1 MRKKSK
7 NKIERLET
15 EIKKISKI
23 NKKTVEYENKNKLI
37 SDLIKV
43 KGFELARVKKTDL
56 KLQI

>member
-7 NKIERLET
+7 NKIGRLET

-56 KLQI
+56 KL

>member
-7 NKIERLET
+7 NKVERLET

-56 KLQI
+56 KL

>member
-1 MRKKSK
+1 MITRKKSK

-56 KLQI
+56 KL

>member
-1 MRKKSK
+1 MRKKSM

-23 NKKTVEYENKNKLI
+23 NKKTIEYENKNELI
-37 SDLIKV
+37 SDLIMV

-56 KLQI
+56 KL

>member
-7 NKIERLET
+7 NKIGRLET

-43 KGFELARVKKTDL
+43 KRFELARVKKTDL
-56 KLQI
+56 KL

>member
-23 NKKTVEYENKNKLI
+23 NKITVEYENKNKLI

-56 KLQI
+56 KL

>member
-56 KLQI
+56 KL

>member
-15 EIKKISKI
+15 EIKKINKI

-56 KLQI
+56 KL

>member
-23 NKKTVEYENKNKLI
+23 NKKTVEYEKMNKLI

-56 KLQI
+56 KL